1 MLLAHCCCLCCCL
14 SVTFY
19 IWGPPFKWEPEMNGA
34 FEKFMNAPKVVK
46 QRMSWQLTSGMDV
59 EMGME
64 MNMEGR
70 MVICHNLI
78 SDIWKNSAESLFWL
92 WYSTTEL
99 SISPKMSKS
108 GSFLFWCFHSAVN
121 YDLLSIC
128 FKLQRPR
135 NWCTWSIALAGTAA
149 FKFVSCIGIIL
160 NALLFCIS
168 RDKLGRVINQKLSQA
183 LMK

>member
-1 MLLAHCCCLCCCL
+1 MRARNEWSFWKIYERAQSCKAADELTADQRDGC
-14 SVTFY
+14 
-19 IWGPPFKWEPEMNGA
+19 GDGNGN
-34 FEKFMNAPKVVK
+34 EY
-46 QRMSWQLTSGMDV
+46 G
-59 EMGME
+59 
-64 MNMEGR
+64 GR

-149 FKFVSCIGIIL
+149 LKFVSCIETIL
-160 NALLFCIS
+160 DALLFCIS